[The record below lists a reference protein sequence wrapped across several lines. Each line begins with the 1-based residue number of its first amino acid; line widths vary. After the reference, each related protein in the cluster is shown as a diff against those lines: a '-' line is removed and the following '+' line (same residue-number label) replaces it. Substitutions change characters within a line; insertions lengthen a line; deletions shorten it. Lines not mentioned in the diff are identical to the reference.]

1 MFLLEDRMKEKR
13 LNSGLSLLVFLI
25 LSFFSFNQVLFSQET
40 KPAGGLKAMLPEFP
54 DWEFQEE
61 PQTYVPGTLFEYID
75 GASEAYLSYD
85 FKELIVG
92 NYQKKGSETTLTLEI
107 YDMGTP
113 LNAFGIF
120 SSERFP
126 ESPEAGIGVAG
137 YLEEEVLNFVAGPY
151 YVKLICYNGQ
161 ENTPQYLKLFGA
173 EVEKRVKDKGSLPE
187 LFKCF
192 PAEGRVKNSEKY
204 IKKDFMGFNFLK
216 NGYAVTYRLNG
227 TEFDG
232 FVVEASSA
240 TEASNLLQR
249 IIDYYSGEKVPFKN
263 EGKFY
268 HQVNV
273 HGQHVFL
280 AQVKNYL
287 YGFSRVPEDLVPVV
301 LKDFDQ
307 LGQALK
313 NKK

>member
-1 MFLLEDRMKEKR
+1 MNRKTIPGKR
-13 LNSGLSLLVFLI
+13 L
-25 LSFFSFNQVLFSQET
+25 LSFFVLAFLVLNSAILAQET
-40 KPAGGLKAMLPEFP
+40 KPVAGLQAMLPEFA
-54 DWEFQEE
+54 DWEFQEQ
-61 PQTYVPGTLFEYID
+61 PQTYLPGTLFEYID

-85 FKELIVG
+85 FKQLIVG

-126 ESPEAGIGVAG
+126 ESPDAGIGVAG

-161 ENTPQYLKLFGA
+161 DKTAEYLKLFAA
-173 EVEKRVKDKGSLPE
+173 EVEKRIKDKGSLPE
-187 LFKCF
+187 IFRCF

-204 IKKDFMGFNFLK
+204 IRKDFMGFNFLK
-216 NGYAVTYRLNG
+216 NGYLVAYRQDG

-232 FVVEASSA
+232 FVIEASSPA
-240 TEASNLLQR
+240 EASALLQKLV
-249 IIDYYSGEKVPFKN
+249 DYYSQEKAPFKL
-263 EGKFY
+263 EGQFY

-273 HGQHVFL
+273 HGQHVYL
-280 AQVKNYL
+280 GQVKNYL
-287 YGFSRVPEDLVPVV
+287 YGFSRVPEDLVSLA
-301 LKDFDQ
+301 LKNFDW
-307 LGQALK
+307 LGKALK